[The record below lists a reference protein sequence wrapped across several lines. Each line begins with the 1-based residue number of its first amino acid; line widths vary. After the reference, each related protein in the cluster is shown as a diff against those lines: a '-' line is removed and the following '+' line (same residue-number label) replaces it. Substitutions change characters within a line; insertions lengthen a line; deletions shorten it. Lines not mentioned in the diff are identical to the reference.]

1 MSVLGKLLS
10 EDHVHKM
17 KSSWIRACAVAQLCV
32 SVHAEGDGLFTPW
45 RVDSSVPDPLQS
57 ITLEIAPAQRLPTS
71 ATVQYE
77 IGFSTLEAAGIG
89 FLFDSLT
96 LSLGRLDGSAGSIL
110 VTADV
115 FGLTVAP
122 LAPGGF
128 LSGGGIRVEEIAP
141 LPGSLAAPA
150 ISYAYRIEVTLPPA
164 LRDQPLRRTFDFF
177 GIGDAVISRGQ
188 ARGVAVP
195 EPSLISLVAA
205 GAAVLGLGLRGR
217 RLLN

>member
-1 MSVLGKLLS
+1 MNSF
-10 EDHVHKM
+10 
-17 KSSWIRACAVAQLCV
+17 WIRAGAVALLCA
-32 SVHAEGDGLFTPW
+32 SAHAEGDGLFTPW
-45 RVDSSVPDPLQS
+45 RVDSSVPDTLQS
-57 ITLEIAPAQRLPTS
+57 IRLELAPEQRLPTS
-71 ATVQYE
+71 ATVRYE
-77 IGFSTLEAAGIG
+77 IGFSTFETAGIG

-96 LSLGRLDGSAGSIL
+96 LSLARLDGSAGSIL

-150 ISYAYRIEVTLPPA
+150 ISYAYRVEVTLPPS
-164 LRDQPLRRTFDFF
+164 LRDQPLRTTFDFF
-177 GIGDAVISRGQ
+177 GNGDAVLSRGQ
-188 ARGVAVP
+188 ARVVAVP
-195 EPSLISLVAA
+195 EPSLIPLAAA

-217 RLLN
+217 RFLN